1 MKKKFNLKKSIVGFT
16 LAGALFSLGIQPAF
30 AETPTIHNNVD
41 QIVSQAR
48 AIQSFISE
56 SEFRNSGST
65 HGATVAETTLS
76 PTGNT
81 FSLKN
86 TYVEPDGS
94 PSITYDEAVY
104 IGHSILHNTTNVDQT
119 LTTQSFSETI
129 TETVSTTTTHTV
141 GTSVSASSKFQ
152 IPFVGETGASFT
164 ASYNFSQNKT
174 NTNSKAVTITV
185 QPQRILVPANSS
197 VEVNVYLNKAK
208 IKGDVKLKGELVGSE
223 SGKATVKGY
232 NYYPNGWIT
241 LGTIGYT
248 FDLTEFAKKYGGN
261 KGSMQNG
268 TYFLGIVPNADGRI
282 NIAGKGTYEASIGSE
297 LVVET
302 KNLSTQET
310 LQTPLEG
317 ISINDKSNPNAYP
330 TEVEYP
336 STKTIEMGSDASSNQ
351 KMVTLFKDDNY
362 HGSSQKLGVGKY
374 AYTSFPMI
382 GDNALSSLYIPE
394 GLKVILYENAD
405 FTGNQMELTSNTD
418 LYRKGFNDKT
428 SAIEIIDLS
437 SASNSS
443 EEERMVTLFKDDN
456 YHGSSQKLGVG
467 KYAYT
472 SFPMIGDNALSS
484 LYIPEGLKVIL
495 YENADFT
502 GKQMILMHNTDLYSS
517 TDFNDKTSA
526 IEIIDLYAR

>member
-1 MKKKFNLKKSIVGFT
+1 MKKSIVGFT

-41 QIVSQAR
+41 QIIKQAR
-48 AIQSFISE
+48 DIQRFISDRA
-56 SEFRNSGST
+56 FRTSGST
-65 HGATVAETTLS
+65 YGATVTETTLS

-94 PSITYDEAVY
+94 PTITYGETVY
-104 IGHSILHNTTNVDQT
+104 IGHSILHNNTNVDQT

-174 NTNSKAVTITV
+174 NTDSKAVTITV
-185 QPQRILVPANSS
+185 QPQSVLVPANSS

-208 IKGDVKLKGELVGSE
+208 IKGNVKLRGELVDSE

-248 FDLTEFAKKYGGN
+248 FNLTEFAKKYGGN

-268 TYFLGIVPNADGRI
+268 TYFLGIVPNADGSI
-282 NIAGKGTYEASIGSE
+282 NIAGRGTYEASIGSE

-362 HGSSQKLGVGKY
+362 HGSSQKLGVGRY
-374 AYTSFPMI
+374 TYTSFSMI

-418 LYRKGFNDKT
+418 LYNSTDFNDKT

-437 SASNSS
+437 SESNFS